1 MLKWKT
7 PLTLVAA
14 MALVAGACGDDD
26 DSTSSETT
34 EQSAA
39 TTTEASEDTETTEA
53 SEDTDT
59 TEATATTDGA
69 DEGSAAPAGDVT
81 TDVGVEGNTIK
92 IGYNAALSGIFA
104 STVAPIQEAQDV
116 YWEVLNENG
125 GIGGYQIE
133 PVTLDNVYEVP
144 PALENYEEFSGDGAN
159 AVVMIGRSDGSPH
172 TAAYAD
178 ALVDDELTAIPLT
191 WYSGWAD
198 PDIGENVLEIQTNY
212 CMEAMNGVT
221 YLSEEY
227 GTNLAII
234 SFPGEYGQDGAQGA
248 KKAAEAL
255 GLNIVYDGEGAVV
268 PGADQTPVI
277 TELVNSGADIVWTSV
292 NPTTLAEIM
301 GGAVAQGFT
310 AHWSG
315 NAPSWG
321 TNLLGTDLA
330 NVFDQ
335 YWTYSA
341 YTELWN
347 TGESPGMQELVAAMR
362 EKRPNAP
369 LGVADYY
376 VLGWINGLIVT
387 QILEA
392 AIANGDLTRAGVTA
406 AAKEV
411 TVDLQG
417 LAPNQTWAGE
427 PNDYVVRES
436 YLYRPDSTLYNASG
450 TVSDEDGVTGYHL
463 IKGPYVSPTA
473 EAYDFQEAC
482 FAG

>member
-1 MLKWKT
+1 MLRWKT
-7 PLTLVAA
+7 LLAVLATCALVAA
-14 MALVAGACGDDD
+14 ACGDSDD
-26 DSTSSETT
+26 GDEGATSETT
-34 EQSAA
+34 AA
-39 TTTEASEDTETTEA
+39 EATETTASEDTAAETTAAGETTEVA
-53 SEDTDT
+53 DT
-59 TEATATTDGA
+59 TEGDGA
-69 DEGSAAPAGDVT
+69 AAGDII
-81 TDVGVEGNTIK
+81 TDIGVEDDTIK

-133 PVTLDNVYEVP
+133 AVTLDNLYEVP
-144 PALENYEEFSGDGAN
+144 PALENYEEFSGEGEN
-159 AVVMIGRSDGSPH
+159 GVVMIGRSDGSPH
-172 TAAYAD
+172 TAAYAAD
-178 ALVDDELTAIPLT
+178 LVEDDLTAIPLT

-198 PDIGENVLEIQTNY
+198 PAIGENVLEIQTNY

-255 GLNIVYDGEGAVV
+255 GLTVVYDGEGAVV

-277 TELVNSGADIVWTSV
+277 TELVNSGADIVWATV

-301 GGAVAQGFT
+301 GGAADQGFT

-321 TNLLGTDLA
+321 SSLLGTDLA
-330 NVFDQ
+330 ELFDE

-347 TGESPGMQELVAAMR
+347 TGESPGMQEVVAAMR
-362 EKRPNAP
+362 EKRPDAP
-369 LGVADYY
+369 LAVADYY

-387 QILEA
+387 QILET
-392 AIANGDLTRAGVTA
+392 AIENGDLTRAGVTE
-406 AAKEV
+406 AAKTV

-417 LAPNQTWAGE
+417 LAPDQTWAGE

-436 YLYRPDSTLYNASG
+436 YLYAPDSSLYNEAG
-450 TVSDEDGVTGYHL
+450 TVSDEAGVTGYSL
-463 IKGPYVSPTA
+463 IQGPYVSPTA
-473 EAYDFQEAC
+473 EAYDFQQAC
-482 FAG
+482 FLAE

>member
-1 MLKWKT
+1 
-7 PLTLVAA
+7 
-14 MALVAGACGDDD
+14 
-26 DSTSSETT
+26 
-34 EQSAA
+34 
-39 TTTEASEDTETTEA
+39 
-53 SEDTDT
+53 
-59 TEATATTDGA
+59 
-69 DEGSAAPAGDVT
+69 
-81 TDVGVEGNTIK
+81 
-92 IGYNAALSGIFA
+92 
-104 STVAPIQEAQDV
+104 
-116 YWEVLNENG
+116 
-125 GIGGYQIE
+125 
-133 PVTLDNVYEVP
+133 
-144 PALENYEEFSGDGAN
+144 
-159 AVVMIGRSDGSPH
+159 
-172 TAAYAD
+172 
-178 ALVDDELTAIPLT
+178 
-191 WYSGWAD
+191 
-198 PDIGENVLEIQTNY
+198 
-212 CMEAMNGVT
+212 MEAMNGVT

-301 GGAVAQGFT
+301 GGAAAQGFT

-321 TNLLGTDLA
+321 TSLLGTDLA
-330 NVFDQ
+330 EVFDQ
-335 YWTYSA
+335 YWTYST

-362 EKRPNAP
+362 EKRPDAP

-417 LAPNQTWAGE
+417 LAPDQTWAGE

-436 YLYRPDSTLYNASG
+436 YLYTPDSTLYNASG
-450 TVSDEDGVTGYHL
+450 TVTDEDGVTGYHL

-473 EAYDFQEAC
+473 EAYDFQGAC
-482 FAG
+482 FVAS

>member
-1 MLKWKT
+1 LAGA
-7 PLTLVAA
+7 LVAA
-14 MALVAGACGDDD
+14 SCGDSDD
-26 DSTSSETT
+26 DTATSD
-34 EQSAA
+34 
-39 TTTEASEDTETTEA
+39 TTEAATETTE
-53 SEDTDT
+53 SGETET
-59 TEATATTDGA
+59 TEEAETTATTEGEDGG
-69 DEGSAAPAGDVT
+69 EEPAGEVT

-116 YWEVLNENG
+116 YWEVLNEGG
-125 GIGGYQIE
+125 GIGGYEID
-133 PVTLDNVYEVP
+133 PVTLDNLYEVP
-144 PALENYEEFSGDGAN
+144 PALENYEEFSGDGEN

-172 TAAYAD
+172 TAAYAED
-178 ALVDDELTAIPLT
+178 LVADDLTAIPLT

-198 PDIGENVLEIQTNY
+198 PEIGENVLEIQTNY

-227 GTNLAII
+227 GTNLAVI

-255 GLNIVYDGEGAVV
+255 GLNLVYDGEGAVV

-277 TELVNSGADIVWTSV
+277 TELVNSGADIVWASV

-301 GGAVAQGFT
+301 GGAADQGFT

-321 TNLLGTDLA
+321 TSLLGTDLA
-330 NVFDQ
+330 DVFDE
-335 YWTYSA
+335 YWTYST

-347 TGESPGMQELVAAMR
+347 SGESPGMQDLVAAMR
-362 EKRPNAP
+362 ERRPDAP

-387 QILEA
+387 QILET
-392 AIANGDLTRAGVTA
+392 AIENGDLTRAGVTE
-406 AAKEV
+406 AAKTV

-417 LAPNQTWAGE
+417 LAPDQTWAGE

-436 YLYRPDSTLYNASG
+436 YLYQPDSTLYDAEG
-450 TVSDEDGVTGYHL
+450 TVSDEEGVTGYSL

-473 EAYDFQEAC
+473 EAYDFQGAC
-482 FAG
+482 FVAE

>member
-1 MLKWKT
+1 MWRWKRV
-7 PLTLVAA
+7 LALLVVSALVAA
-14 MALVAGACGDDD
+14 SCGDSDDD
-26 DSTSSETT
+26 DGDAATAETTEASSETT
-34 EQSAA
+34 EG
-39 TTTEASEDTETTEA
+39 TDDTA
-53 SEDTDT
+53 TDT
-59 TEATATTDGA
+59 TEAAEGEDDGDA
-69 DEGSAAPAGDVT
+69 EPAGEVT
-81 TDVGVEGNTIK
+81 VDVGVEGDTIK

-116 YWEVLNENG
+116 YWEVVNENG

-144 PALENYEEFSGDGAN
+144 PALENYEEFSGNGSN

-178 ALVDDELTAIPLT
+178 DLVEDDLTAIPLT

-198 PDIGENVLEIQTNY
+198 PEIGENVLEIQTNY
-212 CMEAMNGVT
+212 CLEAMNGVT

-227 GTNLAII
+227 GTDLAII

-277 TELVNSGADIVWTSV
+277 TELVNSGADIVWASV

-301 GGAVAQGFT
+301 GGATDQGFT

-321 TNLLGTDLA
+321 SNLLGTDLA
-330 NVFDQ
+330 DVFDE
-335 YWTYSA
+335 YWTYST

-347 TGESPGMQELVAAMR
+347 TGDSPGMQDVVAAMR
-362 EKRPNAP
+362 EKRPDAP

-387 QILEA
+387 QILET
-392 AIANGDLTRAGVTA
+392 AIENGDLTRAGVTE
-406 AAKEV
+406 AAKTV
-411 TVDLQG
+411 MVDLQG
-417 LAPNQTWAGE
+417 LAPDQTWAGE

-436 YLYRPDSTLYNASG
+436 YLYAPDSSLYDESG
-450 TVSDEDGVTGYHL
+450 TVSDEDGVTGYTL
-463 IKGPYVSPTA
+463 IEGPYVSPTA
-473 EAYDFQEAC
+473 AEYDFQEAC
-482 FAG
+482 FIAE

>member
-7 PLTLVAA
+7 PFALLAA
-14 MALVAGACGDDD
+14 FALVAGACGGDDD
-26 DSTSSETT
+26 DSAPSDTT
-34 EQSAA
+34 AESA
-39 TTTEASEDTETTEA
+39 TTEASEDTETTETA
-53 SEDTDT
+53 AAAAT
-59 TEATATTDGA
+59 TEAEGE
-69 DEGSAAPAGDVT
+69 DEGGAAPAGDVT

-116 YWEVLNENG
+116 YWEVLNESG

-159 AVVMIGRSDGSPH
+159 SVVMIGRSDGSPH

-178 ALVDDELTAIPLT
+178 ALVDDDLVAIPLT

-198 PDIGENVLEIQTNY
+198 PEIGENVLEIQTNY
-212 CMEAMNGVT
+212 CIEAMNGVT

-277 TELVNSGADIVWTSV
+277 TELVNSGADIVWATV

-321 TNLLGTDLA
+321 TSLLGTDLA
-330 NVFDQ
+330 GVFDQ

-347 TGESPGMQELVAAMR
+347 TGESPGMQEVVAAMR
-362 EKRPNAP
+362 EKRPDAP

-392 AIANGDLTRAGVTA
+392 AIANGDLTRAGVTE
-406 AAKEV
+406 AAKEI

-417 LAPNQTWAGE
+417 LAPDQTWAGE

-436 YLYRPDSTLYNASG
+436 YLYRPDSTLYDASG
-450 TVSDEDGVTGYHL
+450 TVSDVDGVTGYHL

-473 EAYDFQEAC
+473 EEYDFQEAC
-482 FAG
+482 FVAG

>member
-7 PLTLVAA
+7 PFALLAAVALVAA
-14 MALVAGACGDDD
+14 ACGDDD
-26 DSTSSETT
+26 DSASSDTT
-34 EQSAA
+34 EESAA
-39 TTTEASEDTETTEA
+39 TTETSEDTETTA
-53 SEDTDT
+53 AAAT
-59 TEATATTDGA
+59 TEAAATSEAEGE
-69 DEGSAAPAGDVT
+69 DEGTAAPAGDVIV
-81 TDVGVEGNTIK
+81 DVGVDGDTIK

-144 PALENYEEFSGDGAN
+144 PALENYEEFSGDGEN

-178 ALVDDELTAIPLT
+178 ALVEDDLVAIPLT

-198 PDIGENVLEIQTNY
+198 PSIGENVLEIQTNY

-255 GLNIVYDGEGAVV
+255 GLTIVYDGEGAVV

-277 TELVNSGADIVWTSV
+277 TELVNSGADIVWATV
-292 NPTTLAEIM
+292 NPTALAEIM
-301 GGAVAQGFT
+301 GGAAAQGFT

-321 TNLLGTDLA
+321 TSLLGTDLA
-330 NVFDQ
+330 EVFDQ
-335 YWTYSA
+335 YWTYST

-347 TGESPGMQELVAAMR
+347 SGESLGMPELVAAMR
-362 EKRPNAP
+362 EKRPDAP

-392 AIANGDLTRAGVTA
+392 AIANGDLTRARRHGGSQGGHRRPPGPRSRS
-406 AAKEV
+406 
-411 TVDLQG
+411 DLG
-417 LAPNQTWAGE
+417 
-427 PNDYVVRES
+427 R
-436 YLYRPDSTLYNASG
+436 
-450 TVSDEDGVTGYHL
+450 
-463 IKGPYVSPTA
+463 
-473 EAYDFQEAC
+473 
-482 FAG
+482 